1 MNNFLIILSSFVITL
16 LITTTTFVL
25 GEFSPDWIQLV
36 LIYWLLAVPSVIG
49 LISSWLIGLIADV
62 TLGST
67 LGMHALTYTG
77 ISFIIIKSYKFLRYL
92 TVYQQA
98 IIIFIILIL
107 KYTILLWIDKL
118 LDINVYTL
126 SIYWT
131 PLMSAILW
139 PIVFHILRFI
149 RRKYYIAE

>member
-1 MNNFLIILSSFVITL
+1 MNNFLVILSSFVIAL
-16 LITTTTFVL
+16 LITTMTFTFGV
-25 GEFSPDWIQLV
+25 FSPDWIQLV

-49 LISSWLIGLIADV
+49 LIGSWFIGIIADV

-67 LGMHALTYTG
+67 LGMHALTYVG
-77 ISFIIIKSYKFLRYL
+77 ISFIIMQSYKFLRYL

-98 IIIFIILIL
+98 IIIFIIFIL
-107 KYTILLWIDKL
+107 KYTILLWTDRL

-139 PIVFHILRFI
+139 PIVFYILRFI
-149 RRKYYIAE
+149 RRKYYIA

>member
-1 MNNFLIILSSFVITL
+1 MNNFIIILLSFAISL
-16 LITTTTFVL
+16 LITTMTFTFGV
-25 GEFSPDWIQLV
+25 FSPDWIQLV

-49 LISSWLIGLIADV
+49 LIGSWFIGIIADV

-67 LGMHALTYTG
+67 LGMHALTYVG
-77 ISFIIIKSYKFLRYL
+77 ISFVIMQSYKFLRYL

-98 IIIFIILIL
+98 IIIFIIFIL
-107 KYTILLWIDKL
+107 KYTILLWIDRL

-139 PIVFHILRFI
+139 PVVFYILRFI
-149 RRKYYIAE
+149 RRKYYIA

>member
-1 MNNFLIILSSFVITL
+1 MNNFIIILLSFIISM
-16 LITTTTFVL
+16 LITTVSFTFGV
-25 GEFSPDWIQLV
+25 FSPDWIQLV

-49 LISSWLIGLIADV
+49 LLTSWFIGIIADV
-62 TLGST
+62 TLGTT
-67 LGMHALTYTG
+67 LGMHALTYVG
-77 ISFIIIKSYKFLRYL
+77 ISFIIMQSYKFLRYL

-107 KYTILLWIDKL
+107 KYTILLWIDRL
-118 LDINVYTL
+118 LDINNYTL

-139 PIVFHILRFI
+139 PIVFYTLRFI
-149 RRKYYIAE
+149 RRKYYIA

>member
-1 MNNFLIILSSFVITL
+1 MNNFIIILLSFVISL
-16 LITTTTFVL
+16 LITTMTFSL
-25 GEFSPDWIQLV
+25 GVFSPDWIQLV

-49 LISSWLIGLIADV
+49 LIGAWFIGIIADV

-67 LGMHALTYTG
+67 LGMHALTYVG
-77 ISFIIIKSYKFLRYL
+77 ISFIIMQSYKFLRYL

-98 IIIFIILIL
+98 IIIFIIFIL
-107 KYTILLWIDKL
+107 KYTILLWTDRL

-139 PIVFHILRFI
+139 PVVFYILRFI
-149 RRKYYIAE
+149 RRKYYIA

>member
-1 MNNFLIILSSFVITL
+1 MNNFIIILLSFIISL
-16 LITTTTFVL
+16 LITTMSFTL
-25 GEFSPDWIQLV
+25 GVFSPDWIQLV

-49 LISSWLIGLIADV
+49 LLGSWFIGIIADV

-67 LGMHALTYTG
+67 LGMHALTYVA
-77 ISFIIIKSYKFLRYL
+77 ISFIIMQSYKFLRYL

-98 IIIFIILIL
+98 IIILIILIL
-107 KYTILLWIDKL
+107 KYTILLWIDRL
-118 LDINVYTL
+118 LDINDYTL

-139 PIVFHILRFI
+139 PIVFYILRFI
-149 RRKYYIAE
+149 RRKYYIA

>member
-1 MNNFLIILSSFVITL
+1 MNNFIIILLSFLISI
-16 LITTTTFVL
+16 LITTMTFTF
-25 GEFSPDWIQLV
+25 GAFSPDWIQLV

-49 LISSWLIGLIADV
+49 LISSWFIGIIADV

-67 LGMHALTYTG
+67 LGMHALTYVA
-77 ISFIIIKSYKFLRYL
+77 ISFIIIHSYRFLRYL

-98 IIIFIILIL
+98 IIILIILIL
-107 KYTILLWIDKL
+107 KYTILLWIDRL
-118 LDINVYTL
+118 LDINDYTL

-139 PIVFHILRFI
+139 PIVFYTLRLI
-149 RRKYYIAE
+149 RRKYHIA

>member
-1 MNNFLIILSSFVITL
+1 MNNFLIISSSFVVSL
-16 LITTTTFVL
+16 LITTTTFAL
-25 GEFSPDWIQLV
+25 GSFSPDWIQLV

-67 LGMHALTYTG
+67 LGMHALTYVG

-98 IIIFIILIL
+98 IIIFIIFIL
-107 KYTILLWIDKL
+107 KYTILLWIDRL

-139 PIVFHILRFI
+139 TIVFYILRFI
-149 RRKYYIAE
+149 RRKYYIA

>member
-1 MNNFLIILSSFVITL
+1 MNNFLIILSSFVIAL
-16 LITTTTFVL
+16 LITTMTFTFGV
-25 GEFSPDWIQLV
+25 FSPDWIQLV

-49 LISSWLIGLIADV
+49 LIGSWFIGIIADV

-67 LGMHALTYTG
+67 LGMHALAYVG
-77 ISFIIIKSYKFLRYL
+77 ISFVIIMSYKFLRYL

-98 IIIFIILIL
+98 IIIFIIFIL
-107 KYTILLWIDKL
+107 KYTILLWIDRL

-131 PLMSAILW
+131 PLMCAILW
-139 PIVFHILRFI
+139 PVVFYILRFI
-149 RRKYYIAE
+149 RRKYYIA

>member
-1 MNNFLIILSSFVITL
+1 MNNFIIILLSFIISM
-16 LITTTTFVL
+16 LITTVSFTFGV
-25 GEFSPDWIQLV
+25 FSPEWIQLV

-49 LISSWLIGLIADV
+49 LLTSWFIGIIADV
-62 TLGST
+62 TLGTT
-67 LGMHALTYTG
+67 LGMHALTYVG
-77 ISFIIIKSYKFLRYL
+77 ISFIIMQSYKFLRYL

-107 KYTILLWIDKL
+107 KYTILLWIDRL
-118 LDINVYTL
+118 LDINDYTL

-139 PIVFHILRFI
+139 PIVFYTLRFI
-149 RRKYYIAE
+149 RRKYYIA

>member
-1 MNNFLIILSSFVITL
+1 MNNFLIILSSFVIAL
-16 LITTTTFVL
+16 LITTMTFTFGV
-25 GEFSPDWIQLV
+25 FSPDWIQLV

-49 LISSWLIGLIADV
+49 LIGSWFIGIIADV

-67 LGMHALTYTG
+67 LGMHALTYVG
-77 ISFIIIKSYKFLRYL
+77 ISFIIMQSYKFLRYL

-98 IIIFIILIL
+98 IIIFIIFIL
-107 KYTILLWIDKL
+107 KYTILLWIDRL

-131 PLMSAILW
+131 PLMCAILW
-139 PIVFHILRFI
+139 PVVFYILRFI
-149 RRKYYIAE
+149 RRKYYIA

>member
-1 MNNFLIILSSFVITL
+1 MNNFIIILLSFIISM
-16 LITTTTFVL
+16 LITTVSFTFGV
-25 GEFSPDWIQLV
+25 FSPDWIQLV

-49 LISSWLIGLIADV
+49 LLTSWFIGIIADV
-62 TLGST
+62 TLGTT
-67 LGMHALTYTG
+67 LGMHALTYVG
-77 ISFIIIKSYKFLRYL
+77 ISFIIMQSYKFLRYL

-107 KYTILLWIDKL
+107 KYTILLWIDRL
-118 LDINVYTL
+118 LDINDYTL

-139 PIVFHILRFI
+139 PIVFYILRSI
-149 RRKYYIAE
+149 RRKYYIA

>member
-1 MNNFLIILSSFVITL
+1 MNNFLIILSSFVIAL
-16 LITTTTFVL
+16 LITTMTFTFGV
-25 GEFSPDWIQLV
+25 FSPDWIQLV
-36 LIYWLLAVPSVIG
+36 LIYWLLAAPSAIG

-67 LGMHALTYTG
+67 LGMHALTYAG
-77 ISFIIIKSYKFLRYL
+77 ISFIIMKSYKFLRYL

-98 IIIFIILIL
+98 IIIFIIFIL
-107 KYTILLWIDKL
+107 KYTILLWIDRL
-118 LDINVYTL
+118 LDINDYTL

-139 PIVFHILRFI
+139 PIVFYILRFI
-149 RRKYYIAE
+149 RRRYYIA